1 MIKNSTK
8 PQRQSSSAG
17 FTLRELTVNDELMEK
32 QINGLDT
39 LDAEIIEASFKCLTK
54 LSQEDI
60 KVYAGQKRVERTKIV
75 KAMNMVIAYSN
86 NIIENIKLSR
96 ELQKSWAAKS

>member
-8 PQRQSSSAG
+8 PQRQTSSAG
-17 FTLRELTVNDELMEK
+17 FTLRELTVNDESMEK

-39 LDAEIIEASFKCLTK
+39 LDAEIIEASFKCLIK
-54 LSQEDI
+54 LAQEDI
-60 KVYAGQKRVERTKIV
+60 KVYAGQKREERTKIV